1 MCDAARVKVIA
12 ALAVLV
18 AVAGCG
24 PRSKH
29 DLLARAERVTT
40 KTELERA
47 LGEPDERD
55 KLGPLE
61 VWTYRASDGRVTF
74 LITGESV
81 ALQATGESETEPP
94 R

>member
-1 MCDAARVKVIA
+1 MRVIA
-12 ALAVLV
+12 ALAVV
-18 AVAGCG
+18 ALLTAGCG
-24 PRSKH
+24 PKSKH
-29 DLLARAERVTT
+29 EILASAEKVAT

-61 VWTYRASDGRVTF
+61 VWTYEASDGSVTF
-74 LITGESV
+74 LITGEDV
-81 ALQATGESETEPP
+81 ALQATGAADP